1 MAFQTPLTIK
11 KVIENVHNKKY
22 LLPAIQ
28 REFVWGTDQIE
39 RLFDSLMQGYP
50 VGSFLFWDVKKEKSE
65 DFQFYEFIRNYHE
78 KNNRH
83 NPLANI
89 SGEEGIIAI
98 LDGQQR
104 LTSMYIALKGTYA
117 YRLPRMRRENP
128 LAYPEQQLYVD
139 LLGPSDEFD
148 TIYDFRFLTVEEANE
163 KIEGVYWFKVADI
176 LNINSPYEISRYLI
190 QKGLNSIE
198 EDKALYASET
208 LHKLYQVINE
218 VPNINYFLEEEQNL
232 DKVLNIFIRVNSG
245 GTKLSYSDLLLSI
258 ATAQWKNKDARQ
270 EIIKFVDEIN
280 QIGDGFKFDKDFV
293 LKACLVLCDFKD
305 IAFKVDNFN
314 AETMEE
320 IEDNWDR
327 AKEAIRLAIN
337 LVASFG
343 YNQDT
348 LTSNNAIV
356 PIAYYLLKRDI
367 PHQYVESKIYKQ
379 DRSFVKKWLIL
390 SLLKRVFSGQPDNI
404 LRRLRKVIEVNN
416 SEFPLQPIIDE
427 FKGEAKS
434 FTFSDDEID
443 NLLSY
448 QYGQKHTFSILA
460 VLYPHLDF
468 RNKFHLD
475 HIFAKSLFTKR
486 NLTKR
491 GIPHEKIDVY
501 VESVNSIVNIQLLEG
516 IPNMEKSD
524 MEFEKW
530 LNETYKDTTKL
541 EKYMEEHYIPR
552 VSFEF
557 QNFEEFI
564 VKRRELLHEKF
575 KLLV

>member
-11 KVIENVHNKKY
+11 KVIENVHSKKY

-50 VGSFLFWDVKKEKSE
+50 VGSFLFWDVKKEKSK

-89 SGEEGIIAI
+89 SGEEGIVAI

-128 LAYPEQQLYVD
+128 LAFPEQQLYVD
-139 LLGPSDEFD
+139 LLGTSDDFD
-148 TIYDFRFLTVEEANE
+148 TVYDFRFLTVEEANE

-176 LNINSPYEISRYLI
+176 LNINNPFELNQYLI
-190 QKGLNSIE
+190 QEGLSAIE
-198 EDKALYASET
+198 KDKALFASET
-208 LHKLYQVINE
+208 LYKLYRAINE
-218 VPNINYFLEEEQNL
+218 IPNVNYFLEEEQNL

-314 AETMEE
+314 TETMEK
-320 IEDNWDR
+320 IEDNWDH

-356 PIAYYLLKRDI
+356 PIAYYLLKREI
-367 PHQYVESKIYKQ
+367 PHNYVESKKYKQ
-379 DRSFVKKWLIL
+379 DRDLVKKWLIL
-390 SLLKRVFSGQPDNI
+390 GLLKRVFSGQPDNI
-404 LRRLRKVIEVNN
+404 LRKLRKVIAANN
-416 SEFPLQPIIDE
+416 NEFPLQLIIDE

-491 GIPHEKIDVY
+491 GIPQGKMDVY
-501 VESVNSIVNIQLLEG
+501 VENVNSIVNLQLLEG

-524 MEFEKW
+524 TEFEKW
-530 LNETYKDTTKL
+530 LNETYKDATKL
-541 EKYMEEHYIPR
+541 EKYMEEHYIPM

-557 QNFEEFI
+557 ANFEEFI
-564 VKRRELLHEKF
+564 AKRRELLHEKF

>member
-11 KVIENVHNKKY
+11 KVIENVHSKKY

-50 VGSFLFWDVKKEKSE
+50 VGSFLFWDVKKEKSK

-89 SGEEGIIAI
+89 SGEEGIVAV

-128 LAYPEQQLYVD
+128 LAFPEQQLYVD
-139 LLGPSDEFD
+139 LLGTSDDFD
-148 TIYDFRFLTVEEANE
+148 TVYDFRFLTVEEANE

-176 LNINSPYEISRYLI
+176 LNINNPFELNQYLI
-190 QKGLNSIE
+190 QEGLSAIE
-198 EDKALYASET
+198 KDKALFASET
-208 LHKLYQVINE
+208 LYKLYRAINE
-218 VPNINYFLEEEQNL
+218 IPNVNYFLEEEQNL

-314 AETMEE
+314 TETMEK
-320 IEDNWDR
+320 IEDNWDH

-356 PIAYYLLKRDI
+356 PIAYYLLKREI
-367 PHQYVESKIYKQ
+367 PHNYVESKKYKQ
-379 DRSFVKKWLIL
+379 DRDLVKKWLIL
-390 SLLKRVFSGQPDNI
+390 GLLKRVFSGQPDNI
-404 LRRLRKVIEVNN
+404 LRKLRKVIAANN
-416 SEFPLQPIIDE
+416 NEFPLQLIIDE

-491 GIPHEKIDVY
+491 GIPQGKMDVY
-501 VESVNSIVNIQLLEG
+501 VENVNSIVNLQLLEG

-524 MEFEKW
+524 TEFEKW
-530 LNETYKDTTKL
+530 LNETYKDATKL
-541 EKYMEEHYIPR
+541 EKYMEEHYIPM

-557 QNFEEFI
+557 ANFEEFI
-564 VKRRELLHEKF
+564 AKRRELLHEKF

>member
-50 VGSFLFWDVKKEKSE
+50 VGSFLFWDVKKEKSK

-83 NPLANI
+83 NPLANT

-148 TIYDFRFLTVEEANE
+148 TVYDFRFLTVEEANE

-176 LNINSPYEISRYLI
+176 LNINNPFELNQYLI
-190 QKGLNSIE
+190 QEGLSAIE
-198 EDKALYASET
+198 KDKALFASET
-208 LHKLYQVINE
+208 LYKLYRAINE
-218 VPNINYFLEEEQNL
+218 IPNVNYFLEEEQNL

-314 AETMEE
+314 TETMEK
-320 IEDNWDR
+320 IEENWDR

-367 PHQYVESKIYKQ
+367 PHHYVESKKYKQ

-404 LRRLRKVIEVNN
+404 LRRLRKVIAVNN

-491 GIPHEKIDVY
+491 GIPQGKMDVY
-501 VESVNSIVNIQLLEG
+501 VENVNSIVNLQLLEG

-530 LNETYKDTTKL
+530 LNETYKDATKL
-541 EKYMEEHYIPR
+541 EKYMEEHYIPM